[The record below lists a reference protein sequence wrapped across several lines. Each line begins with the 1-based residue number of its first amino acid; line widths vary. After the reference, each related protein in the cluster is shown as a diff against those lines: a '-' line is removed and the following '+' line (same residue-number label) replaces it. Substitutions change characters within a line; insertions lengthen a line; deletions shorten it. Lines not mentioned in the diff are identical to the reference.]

1 MSEQDNLSF
10 VKKIDESVNTDYV
23 ADLKSGIFNLFVNLY
38 QHLSLEIGPKNSIL
52 YCTEYLS
59 EIIRTFTDIIENT
72 EQNKNN

>member
-1 MSEQDNLSF
+1 MSEENDFSF
-10 VKKIDESVNTDYV
+10 VKKIDESVQTDYV
-23 ADLKSGIFNLFVNLY
+23 TDLKSGIFNLFVNLY

-72 EQNKNN
+72 EQQQNN

>member
-1 MSEQDNLSF
+1 MSEDSEISF
-10 VKKIDESVNTDYV
+10 IKKINDSVSTDYV

-59 EIIRTFTDIIENT
+59 EIIRTFTDIIENK
-72 EQNKNN
+72 EQKPNN